1 MIEVRQLSFAWSSD
15 LILDDISF
23 SVSPGN
29 PVAIT
34 GANGSGK
41 STLLRVIAGLSVPIS
56 GTVIADGS
64 DIFTHPIKY
73 RRGLGYLPE
82 RAPVENG
89 MTVAK
94 YLNFRARLKGE
105 QARKIRHRVEETIE
119 ICSLA
124 AYEDVRIELLSRGLA
139 KRVALAEVF
148 LLRPRYVVLDDP
160 FAGLDAK
167 SRDAVCKSISS
178 FSTFASVIVAGHEI
192 EAFRKFTN
200 GVFELAAGR
209 LMPFKSSDEE
219 GTVDSERS

>member
-41 STLLRVIAGLSVPIS
+41 STLLRVVAGLSVPVS
-56 GTVIADGS
+56 GSVVADGN
-64 DIFTHPIKY
+64 DIFMHPLKY

-82 RAPVENG
+82 RAPVEMG

-105 QARKIRHRVEETIE
+105 QVRKIRHRVEETIE

-160 FAGLDAK
+160 FAGLDSK

-178 FSTFASVIVAGHEI
+178 FSSFASVIVAGHEI
-192 EAFRKFTN
+192 ETFRKFTDN
-200 GVFELAAGR
+200 IFELAAGR
-209 LMPFKSSDEE
+209 LMPFESSGEE
-219 GTVDSERS
+219 KGGEL